1 MVTIKSNFFQGE
13 RKAASIIKCTKEQMY
28 KVKLL
33 NISNWYQKKKARE
46 EGDASK
52 KGNIL
57 KGKILKKK
65 KRKKVYNQISEI
77 VTLGTSVQF
86 RKR

>member
-1 MVTIKSNFFQGE
+1 
-13 RKAASIIKCTKEQMY
+13 MY

-57 KGKILKKK
+57 KEKIKKKK
-65 KRKKVYNQISEI
+65 KRKKVHNQISKI
-77 VTLGTSVQF
+77 VTPGTSVQF